1 MNIKVI
7 STTKTFNTLNT
18 SFKACDN
25 ISLDINQGDFIA
37 IVGYTGSGKSTLLS
51 MIGGILKPTSGS
63 IYYDSF
69 KISDASESDVT
80 TFRREYF
87 SYIFQHPVIIP
98 NMNIIDNI
106 VMPLMFKND
115 ITDEKIEQVKEYIK
129 AFGLKSKQNMKA
141 GMLSGG
147 EMKKVSILRA
157 LVYGCD
163 VLIAD
168 EPTNDLDPKTIK
180 ILVDIFNSI
189 NKKGTTVIMVTH
201 SHSIASQ
208 AKTVYEMSNGKII
221 RTLK

>member
-18 SFKACDN
+18 SFKACDD

-51 MIGGILKPTSGS
+51 MIGGILRPTSGS

-69 KISDASESDVT
+69 KISDASESDITV
-80 TFRREYF
+80 FRREYF

-98 NMNIIDNI
+98 NISIIDNI
-106 VMPLMFKND
+106 VMPLIFKSD
-115 ITDEKIEQVKEYIK
+115 ITNEKIEEVKEYID
-129 AFGLKSKQNMKA
+129 AFGLKSKENMKA
-141 GMLSGG
+141 GLLSGG

-157 LVYGCD
+157 LAYGCD

-180 ILVDIFNSI
+180 VLVDIFNSI